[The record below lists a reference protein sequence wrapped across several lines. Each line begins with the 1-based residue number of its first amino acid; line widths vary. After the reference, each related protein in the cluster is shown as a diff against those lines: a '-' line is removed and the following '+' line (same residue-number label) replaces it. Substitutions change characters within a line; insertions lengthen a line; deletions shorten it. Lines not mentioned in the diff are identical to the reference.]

1 MLCFLKTQFIS
12 GLVSSGTKNK
22 SIYLKNKQIALMK
35 KIFLGIILF
44 MTCMIYAQTAK
55 EIIDKNI
62 ELSGGLTNWKLLNSV
77 VLQGRVTLGINE
89 EYSLKIYQQRPNL
102 TKTVITINKKE
113 TPIEG
118 YDGKKGYAMN
128 YATNKT
134 QEYPNYNPESFDND
148 FIEWENKGF
157 EAQYLG
163 KEKVGDIY
171 CHKVELTKNVNK
183 TMYFF
188 DTKNYMLVKEVKT
201 DETLMYGDYRKV
213 GSLLMPFRLESSS
226 QKRDSDYVMLIN
238 KIETNKV
245 FPPNT
250 FKF

>member
-1 MLCFLKTQFIS
+1 MKKLLLIIILLSQFI
-12 GLVSSGTKNK
+12 
-22 SIYLKNKQIALMK
+22 
-35 KIFLGIILF
+35 F
-44 MTCMIYAQTAK
+44 AQTAK
-55 EIIDKNI
+55 DIIDKNI

-77 VLQGRVTLGINE
+77 VLQGKVTLGIND
-89 EYSLKIYQQRPNL
+89 EYPIKIYQQRPNL

-128 YATNKT
+128 YATNKV

-148 FIEWENKGF
+148 FIDWESKGF
-157 EAQYLG
+157 QAQYLG
-163 KEKVGDIY
+163 KEKVGEIY

-183 TMYFF
+183 TLYFF
-188 DTKNYMLVKEVKT
+188 DSKTYMLVKEIKN
-201 DETLMYGDYRKV
+201 DETLVYNDYRKI
-213 GSLLMPFRLESSS
+213 GSLLMPFRIESSS
-226 QKRDSDYVMLIN
+226 QKKDSDYVMLIN

-245 FPPNT
+245 FPTNT